1 SFAPINPS
9 ASLYVGDL
17 LPTTTEV
24 MLYEKFSQVGQ
35 VISVRVCRHRI
46 TRRSLGFG
54 FVCFSSPEEASR
66 AMTGMNGHVLGTQAL
81 YVVLARSP
89 SSGKSIPGSDVVFA
103 HGSSPNQSTC
113 VLWTWRRRLTAS
125 LVVSYG
131 GCSGNTESE
140 SPCSGL
146 SVLCMTGAGVWSTL
160 PAVSWSFSRCMLD
173 SGSAALCHRFCS

>member
-17 LPTTTEV
+17 LPTTTEM

-81 YVVLARSP
+81 YVVLARSRP
-89 SSGKSIPGSDVVFA
+89 DARPQREPFVQPRHEAYMQPQRETQVHPQQGTGGCAPTIEGSHSSASPGKSIPGY
-103 HGSSPNQSTC
+103 
-113 VLWTWRRRLTAS
+113 WR
-125 LVVSYG
+125 G
-131 GCSGNTESE
+131 
-140 SPCSGL
+140 
-146 SVLCMTGAGVWSTL
+146 
-160 PAVSWSFSRCMLD
+160 
-173 SGSAALCHRFCS
+173 RFDR

>member
-17 LPTTTEV
+17 LPTTTEM

-81 YVVLARSP
+81 YVVLARSRP
-89 SSGKSIPGSDVVFA
+89 DARPQREPFVQPRHELTKGK
-103 HGSSPNQSTC
+103 NC
-113 VLWTWRRRLTAS
+113 V
-125 LVVSYG
+125 G
-131 GCSGNTESE
+131 GGGGGGGRKKTIDINFPNTEGRME
-140 SPCSGL
+140 GKK
-146 SVLCMTGAGVWSTL
+146 
-160 PAVSWSFSRCMLD
+160 REIK
-173 SGSAALCHRFCS
+173 H

>member
-1 SFAPINPS
+1 MHWSGS
-9 ASLYVGDL
+9 SLYVGDL

-81 YVVLARSP
+81 YVVLARSRP
-89 SSGKSIPGSDVVFA
+89 DARPQQFLGAARGWRGSGSGTTGFHLCFLQMMLSCWLHRTWTYSLHWGGSQ
-103 HGSSPNQSTC
+103 PC
-113 VLWTWRRRLTAS
+113 VKRQRR
-125 LVVSYG
+125 
-131 GCSGNTESE
+131 
-140 SPCSGL
+140 
-146 SVLCMTGAGVWSTL
+146 
-160 PAVSWSFSRCMLD
+160 
-173 SGSAALCHRFCS
+173 GSAAPNPRSWSSTGRRWLALSRSV

>member
-1 SFAPINPS
+1 MSGYRKTKPILDQFAPINPS

-81 YVVLARSP
+81 YTRGTGGCAPTIGGSHSSASP
-89 SSGKSIPGSDVVFA
+89 GKSIPGR
-103 HGSSPNQSTC
+103 T
-113 VLWTWRRRLTAS
+113 
-125 LVVSYG
+125 
-131 GCSGNTESE
+131 
-140 SPCSGL
+140 
-146 SVLCMTGAGVWSTL
+146 
-160 PAVSWSFSRCMLD
+160 
-173 SGSAALCHRFCS
+173 